1 MEPAKR
7 VIHHVG
13 VSQRGTI
20 MSALAP
26 SGNASATCFEQ
37 YVRTAQFVPFMRDVL
52 RVIEEERSDKLSGGC
67 GCILI
72 LFMLTKMYIPIIYI
86 YVDSYSL
93 LCMAIVHYMSD
104 LDCLARK
111 SCS

>member
-26 SGNASATCFEQ
+26 TDHAGATCFEE

-52 RVIEEERSDKLSGGC
+52 RVIEEERSDIAVSPERGEA
-67 GCILI
+67 
-72 LFMLTKMYIPIIYI
+72 
-86 YVDSYSL
+86 VS
-93 LCMAIVHYMSD
+93 
-104 LDCLARK
+104 
-111 SCS
+111 SCYYNTRL